1 MTAVASDRPPDGR
14 TAIGR
19 GMEQFHHP
27 RPVCTGRGPTFRPT
41 PQRERLTAG
50 LTGRVVEF
58 GAGDGVK
65 LACYPPQVREI
76 VLVEPDPFLRAAAEG
91 VAGGVPAEVSIVGGH
106 PAKAPMEDASCDA
119 VVHALS
125 LCCCASL
132 ERTLAEARRILRPG
146 GRLRFY
152 EHVRS
157 ANPVVAMTES
167 LVGPLWARASGGC
180 RPGRDP
186 VAAIQA
192 AGFAL
197 EHLDRFTFQHVSH
210 VLGAAVLT
218 PERP

>member
-1 MTAVASDRPPDGR
+1 MTAIASDRPPDGR
-14 TAIGR
+14 TATGR

-27 RPVCTGRGPTFRPT
+27 RPVCAGRGTTFRPT
-41 PQRERLTAG
+41 PQRERLMSG

-65 LACYPPQVREI
+65 LTCYPPEVREI
-76 VLVEPDPFLRAAAEG
+76 VLVEPDPFLRAAAER
-91 VAGGVPAEVSIVGGH
+91 VADEVPAPVSIVGGG
-106 PAKAPMEDASCDA
+106 PARVALDSGSCDA
-119 VVHALS
+119 VVYSLT
-125 LCCCASL
+125 LCCCPCL

-157 ANPVVAMTES
+157 TNPVLALAEA
-167 LVGPLWARASGGC
+167 LVGPLWSLAGGGC

-192 AGFAL
+192 AGFVL

-210 VLGAAVLT
+210 VLGAAVS
-218 PERP
+218 PPS

>member
-1 MTAVASDRPPDGR
+1 
-14 TAIGR
+14 
-19 GMEQFHHP
+19 MEQFHHP
-27 RPVCTGRGPTFRPT
+27 RPVCAGRGTTFRPT
-41 PQRERLTAG
+41 PQRERLMSG

-65 LACYPPQVREI
+65 LTCYPPEVREI
-76 VLVEPDPFLRAAAEG
+76 VLVEPDPFLRAAAER
-91 VAGGVPAEVSIVGGH
+91 VADEVPALVSIVGGG
-106 PAKAPMEDASCDA
+106 PARVPLDSGTCDA
-119 VVHALS
+119 VVYSLT
-125 LCCCASL
+125 LCCCSCL

-157 ANPVVAMTES
+157 ANPVLAVTEA
-167 LVGPLWARASGGC
+167 LVGPLWSRASGGC

-192 AGFAL
+192 AGFVL

-210 VLGAAVLT
+210 VLGAAVS
-218 PERP
+218 PPS